1 VPMVR
6 AYRSQTALIVLMMMK
21 ARLIMMEGWKSTMC
35 GGNLMIVLF
44 EESMRREKLVCE
56 ALSA

>member
-1 VPMVR
+1 MVR
-6 AYRSQTALIVLMMMK
+6 AYRFQTALIVLMMMMK
-21 ARLIMMEGWKSTMC
+21 ARLIMMEGWKNTMC